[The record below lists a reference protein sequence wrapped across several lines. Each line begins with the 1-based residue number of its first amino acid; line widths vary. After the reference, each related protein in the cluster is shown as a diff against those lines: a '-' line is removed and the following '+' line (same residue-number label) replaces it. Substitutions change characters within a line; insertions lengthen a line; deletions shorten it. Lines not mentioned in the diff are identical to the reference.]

1 MKSNIT
7 LAAVSLALTAVFTLP
22 ALAADATRPA
32 TDQKPDADTIL
43 RQMSSKVGAS
53 RRFSF
58 EATREIDPTLIAGRN
73 LPQKAHIE
81 ISVLR
86 PNKFM
91 SKSTS
96 SGDARNFYADGRN
109 LSELDVTKN
118 LYATVPMHTS
128 IDGPAAQMQEKY
140 GFTLP
145 LLEVANSNI
154 YKDIR
159 HQVGGV
165 SYLGRSSYS
174 TGFVGLNSTECDRV
188 ALSGKLVDAEI
199 WMGVNDQ
206 LPRKLIF
213 TFKNRTGR
221 PQVQFNL
228 SNWNLNTPLT
238 DKDFVFVPPAGAMK
252 IPMMTAAQIES
263 AVKRPKGE
271 TALITTDSES
281 ISLGWVAVRGGYGG
295 RGFVAAGRGYGYGA
309 VAVRGGYYGGV
320 ARLPAGYYGAI
331 PGAYRPVFYG
341 GYNCYY
347 AGGVYY
353 RPVFYQGNTVYIVV
367 R

>member
-1 MKSNIT
+1 MKPMLPLSLT
-7 LAAVSLALTAVFTLP
+7 ALAVLALSLLP
-22 ALAADATRPA
+22 AVAAEPNA
-32 TDQKPDADTIL
+32 DQLL
-43 RQMSSKVGAS
+43 RQMSAKLAS
-53 RRFSF
+53 AQSFSF
-58 EATREIDPTLIAGRN
+58 KAARQIDPSLIPGGN
-73 LPQKAHIE
+73 LPQKADIE
-81 ISVLR
+81 ISVMR

-91 SKSTS
+91 AKSS
-96 SGDARNFYADGRN
+96 SHENSRNFYADGRN
-109 LSELDVTKN
+109 LSELDATKN
-118 LYATVPMHTS
+118 FYAIVPMHTS
-128 IDGPAAQMQEKY
+128 IDGLAAQIQEKY

-145 LLEVANSNI
+145 LLELANSNI
-154 YKDIR
+154 YPDIR
-159 HQVGGV
+159 HQVRGV
-165 SYLGRSSYS
+165 SYLGRSNYS
-174 TGFVGLNSTECDRV
+174 SGFLGPNSTECDRV

-199 WMGVNDQ
+199 WLGVSDQ

-228 SNWNLNTPLT
+228 SNWNLTAPIS
-238 DKDFVFVPPAGAMK
+238 DRDFAFVPPAGAMK
-252 IPMMTAAQIES
+252 IPMISGAQIKS
-263 AVKRPKGE
+263 AVKRAKGE

-281 ISLGWVAVRGGYGG
+281 ISFGWVAARGAYGG
-295 RGFVAAGRGYGYGA
+295 GFVAAGRGYGYGA

-341 GYNCYY
+341 GYHCYY

-353 RPVFYQGNTVYIVV
+353 RPAFYQGNTVYIVV

>member
-1 MKSNIT
+1 MKPMLPLS
-7 LAAVSLALTAVFTLP
+7 LTALAVLAMSLP
-22 ALAADATRPA
+22 PAVAAEPNA
-32 TDQKPDADTIL
+32 DQLL
-43 RQMSSKVGAS
+43 RQMSAKLGAA
-53 RRFSF
+53 RTFSF
-58 EATREIDPTLIAGRN
+58 EATREIDPTLIAGGN
-73 LPQKAHIE
+73 LPQKARIE
-81 ISVLR
+81 ISVMR
-86 PNKFM
+86 PNKVM

-128 IDGPAAQMQEKY
+128 IDGLAAHIQEKY

-154 YKDIR
+154 SKDIR
-159 HQVGGV
+159 HRVGGV
-165 SYLGRSSYS
+165 SYLGRSNYS

-199 WMGVNDQ
+199 WIGVNDQ

-228 SNWNLNTPLT
+228 SNWNLNAPLT

-252 IPMMTAAQIES
+252 IPMMTSAQIES
-263 AVKRPKGE
+263 AVKRAKGE

-281 ISLGWVAVRGGYGG
+281 ISLGWIAVRGGYGG

-309 VAVRGGYYGGV
+309 VAVRGGYYVGV

-353 RPVFYQGNTVYIVV
+353 RAVFYQGNTVYIVV